1 MPALQ
6 KMIFVGEALTDNVD
20 ALKQALAIA
29 HANNDRLTL
38 AKPSGCARPVMLC

>member
-6 KMIFVGEALTDNVD
+6 KMIFVGEALTDDVD

-29 HANNDRLTL
+29 HANYDRLTL
-38 AKPSGCARPVMLC
+38 AKPSGCARLAMLC

>member
-6 KMIFVGEALTDNVD
+6 KMIFVGEALTDDVD
-20 ALKQALAIA
+20 ALMQALVIA
-29 HANNDRLTL
+29 HANNDRLTP